1 MPENCLSQTRFIMA
15 SQSLITK
22 VCNLFYKEGLAKT
35 EIEKRLHISRFRVAR
50 LLKKAQETGIVKIEI
65 HEPKHDLSDIERTL
79 EKTTG
84 LQNVIL
90 VKNDGEPTP
99 QLKKKA
105 GQAAADYLV
114 EVIRNHDVLGI
125 GWGTTTYE
133 LVHALSQS
141 IGKNLSVVQVSG
153 GNTKLETGI
162 DSQALTMQLAQKFG
176 AAPHLLHA
184 PAIVDRPDTRRMLLQ
199 ESSLKDVFR
208 LYKKIRLLV
217 AGIGALLPDRF
228 VGSWANDPAEME
240 ALRRHGA
247 VAELLSYC
255 FDLKGKLC
263 PSRGRER
270 TIAIPLEDIQRVPCC
285 IGLAVGSEK
294 AEAVLGVIRSGH
306 INTLITDTS
315 TGRAILNLLNNPN
328 QIKGGKK

>member
-1 MPENCLSQTRFIMA
+1 MA
-15 SQSLITK
+15 SHSLIIK
-22 VCNLFYKEGLAKT
+22 ICNLFYKEGLTKT
-35 EIEKRLHISRFRVAR
+35 EIEKRLQISRFRVAR

-65 HEPKHDLSDIERTL
+65 VEPKHDLSDIERTL
-79 EKTTG
+79 EKATG

-90 VKNDGEPTP
+90 VKNDGESMQ

-114 EVIRNHDVLGI
+114 EVIGHHDVLGI

-133 LVHALSQS
+133 LVHALPES
-141 IGKNLSVVQVSG
+141 IGKKVSVVQVSG

-162 DSQALTMQLAQKFG
+162 DSQSLTVQLAQKFG
-176 AAPHLLHA
+176 AAPYLLHA
-184 PAIVDRPDTRRMLLQ
+184 PAIVDRPETRRMLLQ

-240 ALRRHGA
+240 ALRRYDA

-255 FDLKGKLC
+255 FDLNGKLC
-263 PSRGRER
+263 PSLGRER
-270 TIAIPLEDIQRVPCC
+270 TVGIPLEDIKRVSCS
-285 IGLAVGSEK
+285 IGLAIGSEK
-294 AEAVLGVIRSGH
+294 AKAVLGVIQSGY
-306 INTLITDTS
+306 INTLITDTT
-315 TGRAILNLLNNPN
+315 TGRAILSHLNNPN
-328 QIKGGKK
+328 KKGR

>member
-1 MPENCLSQTRFIMA
+1 MA
-15 SQSLITK
+15 SQSLIIK
-22 VCNLFYKEGLAKT
+22 ICHLFYQEGLAKT

-65 HEPKHDLSDIERTL
+65 VEPKHDLSDIERAL
-79 EKTTG
+79 EKATG

-90 VKNDGEPTP
+90 VKDDGEPTP

-114 EVIRNHDVLGI
+114 EVIGHHDVLGI

-133 LVHALSQS
+133 LVHALPES
-141 IGKNLSVVQVSG
+141 IGTKVTVVQVSG

-162 DSQALTMQLAQKFG
+162 DSQALTVQLAQKFG

-184 PAIVDRPDTRRMLLQ
+184 PAIVDRPETRRMLLQ

-228 VGSWANDPAEME
+228 VGSWANNSTEMG

-255 FDLKGKLC
+255 FDRNGGLC
-263 PSRGRER
+263 PSLARER
-270 TIAIPLEDIQRVPCC
+270 TLAIPLQDIKRVPCA

-294 AEAVLGVIRSGH
+294 AEAALGVIRSGY
-306 INTLITDTS
+306 INTLITDTT
-315 TGRAILNLLNNPN
+315 TGGAILSHLNNLN
-328 QIKGGKK
+328 NAQTKKEGKNERRKKQ